1 MYYMWY
7 IVKSAFIEK
16 FGRFS
21 IMEFLRFIFS
31 SFWVWLGFVIL
42 VSMIGGGVIELVK
55 ACRRNRKVTVVRM
68 DRSIHT
74 TIENATKDEAQNAV
88 ISAAYA
94 PDGEEQGNE

>member
-68 DRSIHT
+68 GRSNHT

>member
-1 MYYMWY
+1 
-7 IVKSAFIEK
+7 
-16 FGRFS
+16 
-21 IMEFLRFIFS
+21 MEFLRFIFS

-42 VSMIGGGVIELVK
+42 VSMVGGGVIELVK

-68 DRSIHT
+68 GRSIHT

>member
-1 MYYMWY
+1 
-7 IVKSAFIEK
+7 
-16 FGRFS
+16 
-21 IMEFLRFIFS
+21 MEFLRFVFS
-31 SFWVWLGFVIL
+31 SFWVWLGFIIL
-42 VSMIGGGVIELVK
+42 VSVAGSGVIELVK

-68 DRSIHT
+68 GRSIHT

>member
-1 MYYMWY
+1 MYYLWY
-7 IVKSAFIEK
+7 IVKSAFLDFWRYEV
-16 FGRFS
+16 
-21 IMEFLRFIFS
+21 MEFWRLIFS

-68 DRSIHT
+68 GRSIHT

>member
-1 MYYMWY
+1 
-7 IVKSAFIEK
+7 
-16 FGRFS
+16 
-21 IMEFLRFIFS
+21 MEFWRFIFS

-68 DRSIHT
+68 GRSIHT

>member
-1 MYYMWY
+1 
-7 IVKSAFIEK
+7 
-16 FGRFS
+16 
-21 IMEFLRFIFS
+21 MEFLRFIFS

-55 ACRRNRKVTVVRM
+55 ACRRNRKVTVVKM
-68 DRSIHT
+68 GASIHT

-88 ISAAYA
+88 ISEAYA